1 MSKLMDR
8 IISKANQLYK
18 HIVLGE
24 GEEIRVIHAAE
35 LINKMGM
42 AQITLLGDKS
52 KILAQAEPDSLL
64 GVNIVNPLD
73 SVYSE
78 KYAQLLYDLRK
89 DKGVSLETARE
100 MVKDNL
106 YFGCLMIKAGDADGM
121 VAGATHATSDVLR
134 PALQII
140 KAKKGLK
147 TVSSFFL
154 ISLPEGFSYGQDG
167 VMIFSDC
174 GVMPDPTADQL
185 VDIAI
190 SAAESARKIADIKD
204 PKVAML
210 SFSTKGSASHPLVDK
225 VVSATNKLKN
235 LKLDFDVDGELQL
248 DAALVPNVAKIKA
261 PGSSVA
267 GYANVLIFPDLQSGN
282 IGYKMAQRLGNAEAI
297 GPICQGLASPVNDLS
312 RGCNVTDIVGAVAI
326 TALQLGE

>member
-8 IISKANQLYK
+8 IISKANQLHK